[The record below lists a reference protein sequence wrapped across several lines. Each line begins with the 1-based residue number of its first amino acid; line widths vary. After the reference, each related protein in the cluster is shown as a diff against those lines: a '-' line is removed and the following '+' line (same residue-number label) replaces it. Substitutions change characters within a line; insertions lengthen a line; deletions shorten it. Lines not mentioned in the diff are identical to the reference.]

1 MAGATSSRLG
11 CNHDCKRANLKYAFT
26 HLHAAIIFQT
36 MERNSLVAG

>member
-11 CNHDCKRANLKYAFT
+11 CNHNCKRANLKYAFT